1 MAITATL
8 TPAEERKKS
17 YDVGTHGSDNKQD
30 PEKLPE
36 YDDSGSD
43 LVAIQIKEEENA
55 AIKYRSCSWQKTA
68 ALLFSEYICLAILSF
83 PYSYAILGLVPGLIL
98 TVAVAASVL
107 YTSLVLWKFC
117 LRNPQLRD
125 VCDIGQKLF
134 WGSEIA
140 WWLTAIAFILN
151 NTFIQ
156 GLHVLVGAK
165 YLNTITDHS
174 ECTIVFAVI
183 TVIICFLL
191 SMPRTFSSLSHLA
204 TGSAFFTFI
213 AVLLCIIFAG
223 IQEHP
228 NQYVD
233 GVEPTWNAFAAKG
246 TSFVSAMGAFLNISY
261 TFIGQIALPSFIAEM
276 ENPHDFPKALWA
288 ITIAE
293 VIIFSLAGSI
303 VYVYVGNEYYT
314 APAFG
319 SLTTTYKKI
328 AYSFAVPTIIFLGI
342 LYASLSARFVF
353 FRIFHN
359 SRHKYEHTLIGWG
372 TWAGILAVTWI
383 LAFII
388 AEVIPFFSDLLGL
401 MSSLFD
407 SFFGFIFWG
416 MAWINLRQQDYG
428 PGWMKK
434 LTFREKLE
442 FALNILLIAI
452 GIFFLTAGTYSVV
465 ENIITDFRTNS
476 LTGVFTCASNGQ

>member
-1 MAITATL
+1 MAVTATL

-17 YDVGTHGSDNKQD
+17 YDINADSKDLERTGSDG
-30 PEKLPE
+30 
-36 YDDSGSD
+36 DSGSD
-43 LVAIQIKEEENA
+43 LVAFQIKEEANA
-55 AIKYRSCSWQKTA
+55 AIKYRTCSWQKTA

-98 TVAVAASVL
+98 TVTVAASVL
-107 YTSLVLWKFC
+107 YTSLVLWQFC

-140 WWLTAIAFILN
+140 WWLTAAAFILN

-156 GLHVLVGAK
+156 ALHVLVGAK

-183 TVIICFLL
+183 TTLVCFVL
-191 SMPRTFSSLSHLA
+191 SMPRTFASMSHLA
-204 TGSAFFTFI
+204 TGSAFFTFV
-213 AVLLCIIFAG
+213 AVLLCIIFAA
-223 IQEHP
+223 IQDHP
-228 NQYVD
+228 NKYVE
-233 GVEPTWNAFAAKG
+233 GVEPTWDAFAKPG
-246 TSFVSAMGAFLNISY
+246 TTFVAAMGAFLNISY

-276 ENPHDFPKALWA
+276 ENPKDFPKALWA

-293 VIIFSLAGSI
+293 IIVFSLAGSI

-319 SLTTTYKKI
+319 SLSPTYKKV
-328 AYSFAVPTIIFLGI
+328 AYSFAVPTIIFLGV

-359 SRHKYEHTLIGWG
+359 SKHKNEHTWVGWG
-372 TWAGILAVTWI
+372 TWAGILFVTWV

-388 AEVIPFFSDLLGL
+388 AEVIPFFGDLLGL
-401 MSSLFD
+401 MSSVFD

-428 PGWMKK
+428 EGWLKK
-434 LTFREKLE
+434 LTFTEKLSL
-442 FALNILLIAI
+442 ALNIFLII
-452 GIFFLTAGTYSVV
+452 VGIFFLTAGTYSVV
-465 ENIITDFRTNS
+465 ENIITDFKTDS
-476 LTGVFTCASNGQ
+476 LSGVFTCASNGQ